1 MSQEG
6 RASWDPHR
14 AVRTVALV
22 EAAKGVL
29 VLAAASGLLL
39 FVHEDLNSLA
49 AELVR
54 HMHLNPAA
62 KYPHIFLDVVADLPQ
77 PGLLWLAAGATA
89 YALLRLVEAY
99 GLYNMR
105 AWAEWL
111 AAFSGA
117 VYVPFEIAEIA
128 RKPSLLSAIILVI
141 NLGVV
146 VVMALA
152 LIQRRRPG
160 DPI

>member
-1 MSQEG
+1 M
-6 RASWDPHR
+6 
-14 AVRTVALV
+14 
-22 EAAKGVL
+22 
-29 VLAAASGLLL
+29 
-39 FVHEDLNSLA
+39 
-49 AELVR
+49 
-54 HMHLNPAA
+54 
-62 KYPHIFLDVVADLPQ
+62 
-77 PGLLWLAAGATA
+77 
-89 YALLRLVEAY
+89 VEAY

-111 AAFSGA
+111 AALSGA

-146 VVMALA
+146 AVMALA

>member
-1 MSQEG
+1 MSQD
-6 RASWDPHR
+6 RASWNPHR
-14 AVRTVALV
+14 AVRAVALI

-54 HMHLNPAA
+54 HMHLNPASR
-62 KYPHIFLDVVADLPQ
+62 YPHIFLDVVADLPQ
-77 PGLLWLAAGATA
+77 PGLLWLAAGAAA
-89 YALLRLVEAY
+89 YAFLRLVEAY
-99 GLYNMR
+99 GLYYTR

-111 AAFSGA
+111 AALSGG
-117 VYVPFEIAEIA
+117 VYIPFEITEIA
-128 RKPSLLSAIILVI
+128 RKPSLLGAIILVI

-146 VVMALA
+146 SVMALA
-152 LIQRRRPG
+152 LIQRRRTG
-160 DPI
+160 DPM

>member
-1 MSQEG
+1 MSQD
-6 RASWDPHR
+6 RASWNPHR
-14 AVRTVALV
+14 AVRAIALI

-54 HMHLNPAA
+54 HMHLNPASRH
-62 KYPHIFLDVVADLPQ
+62 PHIFLDVVADLPQ
-77 PGLLWLAAGATA
+77 PGLLWLAAGAAA
-89 YALLRLVEAY
+89 YAFLRLVEAY
-99 GLYNMR
+99 GLYYTR

-111 AAFSGA
+111 AALSGG
-117 VYVPFEIAEIA
+117 VYIPFEITEIA
-128 RKPSLLSAIILVI
+128 RKPSLLGAIILVI

-146 VVMALA
+146 AVMALA
-152 LIQRRRPG
+152 LIQRRRTG
-160 DPI
+160 DPM

>member
-1 MSQEG
+1 MSQD
-6 RASWDPHR
+6 RASWNPHR
-14 AVRTVALV
+14 AVRAVALI

-54 HMHLNPAA
+54 HMHLNPASR
-62 KYPHIFLDVVADLPQ
+62 YPHIFLDVVADLPQ
-77 PGLLWLAAGATA
+77 PGLLWLAAGAAA
-89 YALLRLVEAY
+89 YAFLRLVEAY
-99 GLYNMR
+99 GLYYTR

-111 AAFSGA
+111 AALSGG
-117 VYVPFEIAEIA
+117 VYIPFEITEIA
-128 RKPSLLSAIILVI
+128 RKPSLLGAIILVI

-146 VVMALA
+146 AVMALA
-152 LIQRRRPG
+152 LIQQRRTG
-160 DPI
+160 DPM

>member
-1 MSQEG
+1 MSQD
-6 RASWDPHR
+6 RASWNPHR
-14 AVRTVALV
+14 AVRAVALI

-54 HMHLNPAA
+54 HMHLNPASR
-62 KYPHIFLDVVADLPQ
+62 YPHIFLDVVADLPQ
-77 PGLLWLAAGATA
+77 PGLLWLAAGAAA
-89 YALLRLVEAY
+89 YAFLRLVEAY
-99 GLYNMR
+99 GLYYTR

-111 AAFSGA
+111 AALSGGL
-117 VYVPFEIAEIA
+117 YIPFEITEIA
-128 RKPSLLSAIILVI
+128 RKPSLLGAIILVI

-146 VVMALA
+146 SVMALA
-152 LIQRRRPG
+152 LIQRRRTG
-160 DPI
+160 DPM

>member
-1 MSQEG
+1 MSQD
-6 RASWDPHR
+6 RASWNPHR
-14 AVRTVALV
+14 AVRAVALI

-54 HMHLNPAA
+54 HMHLNPASR
-62 KYPHIFLDVVADLPQ
+62 YPHIFLDVVADLPQ
-77 PGLLWLAAGATA
+77 PGLLWLAAGAAA
-89 YALLRLVEAY
+89 YAFLRLVEAY
-99 GLYNMR
+99 GLYYTR

-111 AAFSGA
+111 AALSGGL
-117 VYVPFEIAEIA
+117 YIPFEITEIA
-128 RKPSLLSAIILVI
+128 RKPSLLGAIILVI

-146 VVMALA
+146 AVMALA
-152 LIQRRRPG
+152 LIQQRRTG
-160 DPI
+160 DPM

>member
-1 MSQEG
+1 MSQD
-6 RASWDPHR
+6 RASWNPHR
-14 AVRTVALV
+14 AVRAVALI

-54 HMHLNPAA
+54 HMHLNPASR
-62 KYPHIFLDVVADLPQ
+62 YPHIFLDVVADLPQ
-77 PGLLWLAAGATA
+77 PGLLWMAAGAAA
-89 YALLRLVEAY
+89 YAFLRLVEAY
-99 GLYNMR
+99 GLYYTR

-111 AAFSGA
+111 AALSGGL
-117 VYVPFEIAEIA
+117 YIPFEITEIA
-128 RKPSLLSAIILVI
+128 RKPSLLGAIILVI

-146 VVMALA
+146 AVMALA
-152 LIQRRRPG
+152 LIQQRRTG
-160 DPI
+160 DPM